1 MKDLKLKEI
10 YEIQRKVGDVTFY
23 TYFKILSYFEADVK
37 YRLNLLK
44 VARCAGK
51 TFIDSVQS
59 EFIVYEDYL
68 TTSHSAYSEPVLADL
83 EQVAAAQLEIV
94 SFVKSF
100 N

>member
-1 MKDLKLKEI
+1 MKDLKHKVV

-23 TYFKILSYFEADVK
+23 TYFKIISYFGADEK

-68 TTSHSAYSEPVLADL
+68 STSHPAYSAPVLADL
-83 EQVAAAQLEIV
+83 EQVAAAQREIV
-94 SFVKSF
+94 AFVKTF